1 MLCRLFKKND
11 ESLEVSNCGEGEQT
25 NSAPEE
31 IQSDQAPITVSTS
44 QVREEDKQL
53 AIIPGISEE
62 K

>member
-1 MLCRLFKKND
+1 VLCRLFKKND

-31 IQSDQAPITVSTS
+31 IQSDPALITVSTS
-44 QVREEDKQL
+44 QVREEHKQL
-53 AIIPGISEE
+53 TFSPGISEE

>member
-1 MLCRLFKKND
+1 VLCRLFKKNE

-31 IQSDQAPITVSTS
+31 LQSDPAPVTVSTS
-44 QVREEDKQL
+44 QVRKEDKQL
-53 AIIPGISEE
+53 AVIPSISEE

>member
-1 MLCRLFKKND
+1 VLCRLFKKND